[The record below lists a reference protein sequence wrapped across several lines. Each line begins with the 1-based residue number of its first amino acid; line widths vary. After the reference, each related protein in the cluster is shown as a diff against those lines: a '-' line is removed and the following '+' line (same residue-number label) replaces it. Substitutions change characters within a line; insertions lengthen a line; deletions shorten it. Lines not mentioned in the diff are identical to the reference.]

1 MRALVLRGF
10 CKGIG
15 DYAVV
20 DEVVDIPKPLFLIM
34 KSQGAVVEAPED
46 KPDESP
52 AKPAAEAAPK
62 TKGAVAR

>member
-20 DEVVDIPKPLFLIM
+20 DEIVDIPKPLFLIM
-34 KSQGAVVEAPED
+34 KSQGAVSDAPPE
-46 KPDESP
+46 PEESP
-52 AKPAAEAAPK
+52 AKPVAEAAPK
-62 TKGAVAR
+62 SKGAAAR